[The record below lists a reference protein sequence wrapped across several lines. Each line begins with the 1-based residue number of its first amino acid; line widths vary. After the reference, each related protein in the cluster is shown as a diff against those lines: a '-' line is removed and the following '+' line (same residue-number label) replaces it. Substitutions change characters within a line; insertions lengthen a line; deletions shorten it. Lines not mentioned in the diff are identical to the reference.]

1 LITFALNQIDMKEL
15 VFIVEES
22 QDGGYY
28 AKAVDHSI
36 VTQGETLPELKSK
49 IGDAVRCH
57 FDEGELPKLIH
68 LHVTRE
74 ETYSL

>member
-1 LITFALNQIDMKEL
+1 MKEL

-28 AKAVDHSI
+28 AKAVGTSI
-36 VTQGETLPELKSK
+36 VTQGDSIDELKVMIS
-49 IGDAVRCH
+49 DAVKCH
-57 FDEGELPKLIH
+57 FDQSERPGIIH

-74 ETYSL
+74 ETFAI